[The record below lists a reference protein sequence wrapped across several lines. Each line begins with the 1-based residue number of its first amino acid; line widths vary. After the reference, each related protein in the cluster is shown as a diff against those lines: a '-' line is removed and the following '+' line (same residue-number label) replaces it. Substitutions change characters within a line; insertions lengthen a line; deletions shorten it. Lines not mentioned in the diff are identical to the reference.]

1 MKPRALR
8 QVLSLV
14 FLAALAGLSACGGG
28 GDDPVA
34 REDTLARP
42 SYSVSGTITGVV
54 PTEFGNQFTLSL
66 DGAYV
71 ESFPDATANGG
82 AFTFNRR
89 LFNRGTYNVSVQA
102 PVYGHNCSVTSG
114 GSGIIARSDVTG
126 VVVTCVDLR
135 YDVSVT
141 VSGLP
146 AGNSVVIQ
154 NTGNINQVTAAA
166 NGTYRFPFRQFPNTT
181 YSVTIAAQPANA
193 SCSVTSPSSGTV
205 TADVTVPVVCTA
217 TP

>member
-1 MKPRALR
+1 MQPRALR
-8 QVLSLV
+8 LVLSLAG
-14 FLAALAGLSACGGG
+14 LAALSACGGGG

-34 REDTLARP
+34 REDALARP
-42 SYSVSGTITGVV
+42 SYSVSGTIIGVV

-66 DGAYV
+66 VGAYA
-71 ESFPDATANGG
+71 EPFTDATANGG

-89 LFNRGTYNVSVQA
+89 LFNRDTYSVGVVA
-102 PVYGHNCSVTSG
+102 PVYGHSCSVTSG
-114 GSGIIARSDVTG
+114 ASGTIARSDVTG

-135 YDVSVT
+135 YDVNVT

-146 AGNSVVIQ
+146 AGNRVVIQ
-154 NTGNINQVTAAA
+154 NTLAINQITASAD
-166 NGTYRFPFRQFPNTT
+166 GTFRFPIRQFGGTG

-193 SCSVTSPSSGTV
+193 SCAVTGPSSGTV
-205 TADVTVPVVCTA
+205 SAAVTVPVVCTST